1 MKAMML
7 AAAAVL
13 ALGVGSAYADGEGGT
28 ATGEQWQARSGNAL
42 PARQLPRQS
51 IVHGQRLQPR
61 EDDLK
66 SLGRPD
72 VNSSQAAEIDRL
84 YRELLSPQGRPLA
97 PRT

>member
-1 MKAMML
+1 MML
-7 AAAAVL
+7 AAAALL
-13 ALGVGSAYADGEGGT
+13 ALGVGSAYADGEGAT
-28 ATGEQWQARSGNAL
+28 ATGEQWQARNGNAL
-42 PARQLPRQS
+42 SVRQLPRQS
-51 IVHGQRLQPR
+51 IVQGQRLQPR

-84 YRELLSPQGRPLA
+84 YRELLSPQVRPLS